1 MGDAVIDKQDMG
13 GMKIAI
19 TEELHHVTFRQVA
32 SPSEITVCCAE
43 FAEEYG
49 RMFVL
54 MPNGGL
60 VPAAARIQ
68 RDKMGKTVVDKP
80 KIGWR
85 YCQYCG
91 KPIVSVTT
99 VITKDITA

>member
-1 MGDAVIDKQDMG
+1 MGKEDQQDTG

-19 TEELHHVTFRQVA
+19 TEELHQVTFRQVA
-32 SPSEITVCCAE
+32 SPSEITVCCDE

-49 RMFVL
+49 KLFTLARD
-54 MPNGGL
+54 GGL
-60 VPAAARIQ
+60 VPAVACMQ
-68 RDKMGKTVVDKP
+68 RTKLGKTVLDKP

-85 YCQYCG
+85 YCHYCG

-99 VITKDITA
+99 PVNKILTA